1 MIFLSDDIFYYAVKG
16 SNFLPFSFYI
26 FTFYLCILVGFTKP
40 DECPERLS
48 ESVETKNGKGKK
60 TCQRQCKS
68 DDDCKNERKLCLC
81 DGACGL
87 SCIRPERECPELPD
101 PPHGQV
107 HLTGR

>member
-1 MIFLSDDIFYYAVKG
+1 MFLYS
-16 SNFLPFSFYI
+16 L
-26 FTFYLCILVGFTKP
+26 TFDPLLIYYLCLGFTKP
-40 DECPERLS
+40 DECPERSEYATVEKDGS
-48 ESVETKNGKGKK
+48 ESVKTQNGKGKK
-60 TCQRQCKS
+60 TCHRQCKS

>member
-1 MIFLSDDIFYYAVKG
+1 MIIFLLFILCFHNFSILRIFA
-16 SNFLPFSFYI
+16 
-26 FTFYLCILVGFTKP
+26 GFTKP
-40 DECPERLS
+40 DECPERSEYATVEIDGS